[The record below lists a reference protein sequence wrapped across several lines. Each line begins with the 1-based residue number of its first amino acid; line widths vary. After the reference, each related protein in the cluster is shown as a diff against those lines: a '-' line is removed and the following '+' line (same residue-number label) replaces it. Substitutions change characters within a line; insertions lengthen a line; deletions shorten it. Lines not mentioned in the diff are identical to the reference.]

1 MREHPEL
8 FSHIPQAKSR
18 QVKVRESLAAHVQ
31 TAERL
36 AKEYGIVPGSV
47 WLYGHHFI
55 GLYSCMRNHPELF
68 SHIPQTRRP
77 AMKPFEEARDR
88 ARTQEFNSR
97 AEYAR
102 WAKNIAGMP
111 VAPGPV
117 YKDKGWAGWNDFLGT
132 EIRPEW
138 LPFAE
143 AKAVVRAHEIKTLPQ
158 FRAWDKQERLANKIP
173 TLPSVVYRNAGW
185 IDWYDFLSTESPS
198 LQHVQTAEQFA
209 VEDGIVAS
217 RKWLRDNGHGAL
229 DQYIYKHPELFSH
242 IPQQAK
248 KLRKQAEK
256 HYRSS
261 EHVQTAEQLA
271 TEHGVL
277 PGYKWL
283 RRNGF
288 SGLYRC
294 MRMRP
299 ELFAH
304 IPRQESKFKTHAD
317 CHPDRKHNAHGLCS
331 KCYHRERYER
341 KRPLVAPERPL
352 AVFEREAELV
362 EV

>member
-1 MREHPEL
+1 MKEHNGILPNPNRLCKNGFRALSRCLYNYPEL
-8 FSHIPQAKSR
+8 FSHIPQAKNIQDIKS
-18 QVKVRESLAAHVQ
+18 
-31 TAERL
+31 
-36 AKEYGIVPGSV
+36 
-47 WLYGHHFI
+47 
-55 GLYSCMRNHPELF
+55 
-68 SHIPQTRRP
+68 
-77 AMKPFEEARDR
+77 FEEARDL
-88 ARTQEFNSR
+88 AQSQGFNSHK
-97 AEYAR
+97 EYRR

-111 VAPGPV
+111 VAADTV
-117 YKDKGWAGWNDFLGT
+117 YKDTGWTSWGDFLGT
-132 EIRPEW
+132 GNMRPPSHW

-198 LQHVQTAEQFA
+198 LQHVQTAEQLA
-209 VEDGIVAS
+209 VEHGIVPS